1 MKTGLFI
8 LSIIAFIMAL
18 YFLVCDLLNKYCVSH
33 FVYLMLLVI
42 ILLNSI
48 AGIFMTWPTVLDKK
62 IK

>member
-8 LSIIAFIMAL
+8 LSIAAFITAL
-18 YFLVCDLLNKYCVSH
+18 YFLVCDLLSKYCVSH

-48 AGIFMTWPTVLDKK
+48 AGIFMTWPDVLAKK
-62 IK
+62 NK